1 MDTVRAAESNGLKVP
16 KEFDDP
22 ETRATL
28 ENAICHEWFSG
39 YCASHS
45 LSLPP
50 SSEFASNLSPSPLLH
65 PLFSPDTS
73 TEVRTLAM
81 GRLLSDLSSALSH
94 SIASPASP
102 ANPKMSINSCH
113 DTTLAGM
120 LATLGVFDHK
130 WPGFTSHVS
139 VELFKGTGDDGL
151 GWGEWAGKKLGGLIG
166 REKKKEATHCLS
178 LLPGHP
184 KSRSSLTDRLRLACR
199 RPNSVQRPSSCSSC
213 LCKDRTPLRRPSRA
227 LHV

>member
-1 MDTVRAAESNGLKVP
+1 MVLTLYSAGCQDGSPAASGIMDTVRAAESNGLKVP

-39 YCASHS
+39 YCASRLSISS
-45 LSLPP
+45 LSC
-50 SSEFASNLSPSPLLH
+50 EFALDSYTRLLFCISPPPL
-65 PLFSPDTS
+65 PDTS

-151 GWGEWAGKKLGGLIG
+151 GWGEWAGKKLGGLVG

-178 LLPGHP
+178 LSYPFP
-184 KSRSSLTDRLRLACR
+184 VWSF
-199 RPNSVQRPSSCSSC
+199 V
-213 LCKDRTPLRRPSRA
+213 
-227 LHV
+227 